1 VFQHGADL
9 IQRDSGEPLHE
20 LASLSAVFEVLEERG
35 YRNASTAK
43 YPAAAHET
51 GTPFDSLASWPVDH
65 GTNVNI
71 VPENLSTPDDLSQS
85 EKKSVSVF
93 NLAGTKPCEWH

>member
-1 VFQHGADL
+1 MVLEGISKWNGSTLIEKDPHSGGNPCTPRRMFQYGADL

-35 YRNASTAK
+35 YRNASAAE

-51 GTPFDSLASWPVDH
+51 WPPFDSGAR
-65 GTNVNI
+65 
-71 VPENLSTPDDLSQS
+71 
-85 EKKSVSVF
+85 
-93 NLAGTKPCEWH
+93 

>member
-1 VFQHGADL
+1 VVLQGISKRDGSALIEKNPHSGGDLCTPRRVFQHGADL

-35 YRNASTAK
+35 YRNASAAK

-51 GTPFDSLASWPVDH
+51 GTPFDSLAS
-65 GTNVNI
+65 
-71 VPENLSTPDDLSQS
+71 
-85 EKKSVSVF
+85 
-93 NLAGTKPCEWH
+93 